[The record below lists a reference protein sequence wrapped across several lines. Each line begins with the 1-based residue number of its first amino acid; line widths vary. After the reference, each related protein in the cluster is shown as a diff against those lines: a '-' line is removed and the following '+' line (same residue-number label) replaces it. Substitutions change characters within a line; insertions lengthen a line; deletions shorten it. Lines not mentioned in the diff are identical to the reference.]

1 MKTNAEI
8 RKDIQDE
15 IGSQPILNAAENDV
29 EANDNAVGQND
40 RVVSGTQV
48 MLNGSVGSWFQKDE
62 DGNIAWNA
70 NGTERVVN
78 AWLLN
83 MTVP

>member
-8 RKDIQDE
+8 RKYIQDE

-40 RVVSGTQV
+40 RVVSGT
-48 MLNGSVGSWFQKDE
+48 
-62 DGNIAWNA
+62 
-70 NGTERVVN
+70 
-78 AWLLN
+78 
-83 MTVP
+83 